1 MDWESLQMLNLLPF
15 LNHSNQDIKNVVLLA
30 KQLLSF
36 HVMIWRLLTQLHAMI
51 MKYTVSDL
59 MIESLYQFKVKEKST
74 FLIKDVETSFNLEQ
88 AKIGMI
94 YKEDLRMM

>member
-1 MDWESLQMLNLLPF
+1 
-15 LNHSNQDIKNVVLLA
+15 
-30 KQLLSF
+30 
-36 HVMIWRLLTQLHAMI
+36 MI

-59 MIESLYQFKVKEKST
+59 MIESLYRFKVKEKST